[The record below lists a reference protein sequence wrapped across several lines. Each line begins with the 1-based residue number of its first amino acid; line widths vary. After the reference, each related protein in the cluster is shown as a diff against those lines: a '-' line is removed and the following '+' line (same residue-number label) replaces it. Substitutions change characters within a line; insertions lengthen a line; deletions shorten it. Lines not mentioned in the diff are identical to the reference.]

1 MSHKHHV
8 QLLRSIFQDP
18 IPGNLHWREVEAL
31 LGHLGAEV
39 SAAHG
44 GARFKVLLNG
54 QEGFL
59 HHPHHSSTLD
69 RQGVKTLRE
78 FLARAGVSPSSFEA
92 EGH

>member
-1 MSHKHHV
+1 MSHKHNA

-18 IPGNLHWREVEAL
+18 MPGNLHWHEVESL
-31 LGHLGAEV
+31 LKHLGAEM
-39 SAAHG
+39 SAAH

-59 HHPHHSSTLD
+59 HHPHHSSTVD

-78 FLARAGVSPSSFEA
+78 FLTRAGVSPSQFEA
-92 EGH
+92 EDR

>member
-18 IPGNLHWREVEAL
+18 IPGNLHWREVESL
-31 LGHLGAEV
+31 LVHLGAEL
-39 SAAHG
+39 SAAH

-59 HHPHHSSTLD
+59 HHPHHSSTFD
-69 RQGVKTLRE
+69 REGVKALRE
-78 FLARAGVSPSSFEA
+78 FLTRAGVSPASFEA
-92 EGH
+92 EDR